1 MIGELIQGRYFLYKQ
16 LGRGGFGETYLAKD
30 QFEPQN
36 SPCVVKKIM
45 LPSNEPDVLEKARM
59 RFEREAE
66 ALKKLGIHPQIP
78 KLYTYFEREEEFYL
92 VQEYINGDDLKK
104 EIKEGETWSEY
115 RVIQFLKEVLKILEF
130 VHQEGIIHR
139 DVNPKNLIRRKADG
153 KLVLIDFGA
162 VKDNLGASPRNIK
175 STMTVGTPGYMPNE
189 QAGGSPKLCSDIYA
203 VGMMG
208 IQALTGLS
216 VNQLEE
222 DPHTAEI
229 VWKHRAKISKTLE
242 VVLEK
247 MVRSY
252 FRDRYQSAIEALTA
266 LNKVPIPKPE
276 ELPSLVKNP
285 RLLLPKKLPK
295 LPEKLPELGKKATL
309 PLPENP
315 PELREK
321 PVNPPP
327 AKPQRQTK
335 NITPN
340 SRLMGR
346 YEIIQSLGSG
356 MFGKTYLA
364 RDEDTKD
371 KPLCVVKIF
380 QLKNLETSALPA
392 AREIFKSQVK
402 VLYELA
408 KNPEFPTL
416 LNHFEVNQQ
425 FYLILEF
432 IPGNSLAKELITGQ
446 ALSMGRVYELL
457 REILEVLAVL
467 HKQNIIHGNL
477 SCQHLLR
484 READEK
490 LVLIDFGMIKQINT
504 VTNSA
509 ASIWEISAS
518 GYVAP
523 EQKQGNHKLNSDLY
537 AVGMM
542 GIQGLTG
549 LPPRLIQQR
558 INAGEKEFNWRN
570 AWQEKSPEII
580 PEMADILDKMISP
593 NWEERYQSATE
604 ALRAWKKLSDSWLG
618 IGNTL
623 CFKKKFAEAI
633 ASYNEILKKMPEFYR
648 AWHQKGKALAKW
660 GKYQEAIESFQE
672 AIKINP
678 KYYNSFY
685 EIGNVLIELHQYE
698 SAINKYEKALQI
710 KMDFAEAWYAK
721 GKAWLAL
728 EDWEKAIAAYEAAL
742 HIQPEYYEAKCGI
755 GDIKAKLQ
763 QFKAALAAY
772 EDAITIKKACCHEAW
787 YGKAQMLEAL
797 SNYEAALKAYQKA
810 TEMKDRHH
818 EAWYGR
824 GKMLEQLADYETAI
838 RAYKKAVQIQPNFTL
853 AIEAL
858 ERLENRNTLKW
869 LRYFNKFPN
878 PLRKNDYEN

>member
-30 QFEPQN
+30 QIEPRN

-45 LPSNEPDVLEKARM
+45 LPSNEPEVLEKARM
-59 RFEREAE
+59 RFQREAE
-66 ALKKLGIHPQIP
+66 ALKKVGIHPQIP
-78 KLYTYFEREEEFYL
+78 KLFNYFEREEEFYL

-115 RVIQFLKEVLKILEF
+115 RVIQLLKEVLEILEF
-130 VHQEGIIHR
+130 VHKEGIIHR
-139 DVNPKNLIRRKADG
+139 DVNPKNLIRRKSDS

-162 VKDNLGASPRNIK
+162 VKDNLGESPRNIK

-208 IQALTGLS
+208 IQALTGIP
-216 VNQLEE
+216 VHELEE

-229 VWKHRAKISKTLE
+229 VWKHRAKISEALE
-242 VVLEK
+242 IVLEK
-247 MVRSY
+247 MVHSY
-252 FRDRYQSAIEALTA
+252 FRDRYQSATEALKA
-266 LNKVPIPKPE
+266 LNNVPIPKLE
-276 ELPSLVKNP
+276 QLPLPVKHP
-285 RLLLPKKLPK
+285 R
-295 LPEKLPELGKKATL
+295 L
-309 PLPENP
+309 PLPEKP
-315 PELREK
+315 PELVKKLPLPLPESLPELVK
-321 PVNPPP
+321 KSPNPPP

-335 NITPN
+335 NLSPH

-346 YEIIQSLGSG
+346 YEIIQNLGSG
-356 MFGKTYLA
+356 MFGKTFLA

-380 QLKNLETSALPA
+380 QLKNRETSALPA
-392 AREIFKSQVK
+392 AREIFKTQVK
-402 VLYELA
+402 ILYELG
-408 KNPEFPTL
+408 KNAEFPTV

-432 IPGNSLAKELITGQ
+432 IPGNSLAKELIAGK
-446 ALSMGRVYELL
+446 ALSMGSVYELL

-484 READEK
+484 RETDEK
-490 LVLIDFGMIKQINT
+490 LVLIDFGMIKQINSI
-504 VTNSA
+504 TNSA
-509 ASIWEISAS
+509 QSIWEMSAS

-523 EQKQGNHKLNSDLY
+523 EQKQGKHKLNSDLY

-542 GIQGLTG
+542 GIQALTG
-549 LPPRLIQQR
+549 LPPRLIQER
-558 INAGEKEFNWRN
+558 INGEEREFNWRN
-570 AWQEKSPEII
+570 AWQEKAPEII
-580 PEMADILDKMISP
+580 LEMGDVLDKMISP
-593 NWEERYQSATE
+593 DWQKRYESATE

-623 CFKKKFAEAI
+623 CFKKKFQEAI
-633 ASYNEILKKMPEFYR
+633 ASYDAIIKKMPEFYR

-678 KYYNSFY
+678 KYYNSLY
-685 EIGNVLIELHQYE
+685 EIGNVLMELHQYE
-698 SAINKYEKALQI
+698 SAISKYEKALQI
-710 KMDFAEAWYAK
+710 KIDFADAWYVK

-728 EDWEKAIAAYEAAL
+728 ENWEKAIAAYETAL
-742 HIQPEYYEAKCGI
+742 QIQPEYYEAKCGI
-755 GDIKAKLQ
+755 GDVKAKLQ

-772 EDAITIKKACCHEAW
+772 EDAITIKKICCHEAW
-787 YGKAQMLEAL
+787 YGKAQMLKAL
-797 SNYEAALKAYQKA
+797 SNYEAAFQAYQKA
-810 TEMKDRHH
+810 TEMKDRHY
-818 EAWYGR
+818 EAWFGR
-824 GKMLEQLADYETAI
+824 GKMLEQLADYEAAI
-838 RAYKKAVQIQPNFTL
+838 RAYKKAIQIQPNFTL
-853 AIEAL
+853 AIESL

-878 PLRKNDYEN
+878 PLRKNDSEN